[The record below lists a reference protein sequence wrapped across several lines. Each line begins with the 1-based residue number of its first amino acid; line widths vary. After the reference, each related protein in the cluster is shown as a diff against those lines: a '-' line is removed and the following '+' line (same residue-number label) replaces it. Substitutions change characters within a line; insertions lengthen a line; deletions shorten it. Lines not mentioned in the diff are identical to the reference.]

1 MNGAPVAGKR
11 VAARHIAAVVVGNA
25 IEFYD
30 FLTFSFFAV
39 YIGHAFFPSDDP
51 TTSLLAT
58 LATFGA
64 GFFTRPIGAFVIGRM
79 GDRLGRKPAM
89 FLSFWLMGVAI
100 VGLALTPPRSMIG
113 VAAPILVVL
122 FRLLQGFALGGEVG
136 PTTTSLLELA
146 PLHRRGFYTAFQA
159 WSQHIAMLVSGL
171 VGVTLSNLLNTRQL
185 EEFGWRV
192 AMLIGAT
199 VIPVGLAI
207 RRSLPETLPVRQDT
221 SRQMPGRSSYVTIS
235 VLGLMMILGGVVGAG
250 TSLYATTYA
259 ITTLHLKA
267 NIAFAGTLVIGFSG
281 LLIDL
286 TSGALSDR
294 IGRKPILLAAG
305 ALLCLSIVP
314 AFQVMLHYRSA
325 TAFLAANSY
334 LTVLGAFA
342 APVIVAWLT
351 ESLPPAIRSGTLA
364 IVYATSAALFGG
376 TTQFVI
382 TWLIRWTGNPM
393 APAWYWTAAALVG
406 FAAAVLARES
416 APCKISHGNE
426 IVGELERGSNS

>member
-1 MNGAPVAGKR
+1 MNGAPVTGER
-11 VAARHIAAVVVGNA
+11 VAARHIAAVVLGNA

-39 YIGHAFFPSDDP
+39 YIGKAFFPSNDP
-51 TTSLLAT
+51 TSSLLAT

-89 FLSFWLMGVAI
+89 LLSFWLMGATI
-100 VGLALTPPRSMIG
+100 VGLALTPPRSIIG

-136 PTTTSLLELA
+136 PTTASLLEMA
-146 PLHRRGFYTAFQA
+146 SLHHRGFYTAFQA
-159 WSQHIAMLVSGL
+159 WSQHMAMLISGL
-171 VGVTLSNLLNTRQL
+171 VGVTLSEFLNTRQM
-185 EEFGWRV
+185 EEFGWRI

-199 VIPVGLAI
+199 VIPVGIAI
-207 RRSLPETLPVRQDT
+207 RKSVPETRPAGQDT
-221 SRQMPGRSSYVTIS
+221 SRQTPAPGSHLTIS

-259 ITTLHLKA
+259 ISTLQLKA

-294 IGRKPILLAAG
+294 IGRKPILVTAG
-305 ALLCLSIVP
+305 TLLCISIIP
-314 AFQVMLHYRSA
+314 AFLIILHYRSA
-325 TAFLAANSY
+325 TAFLAANAF
-334 LTVLGAFA
+334 LTVLGAFS
-342 APVIVAWLT
+342 APVIVVWLT
-351 ESLPPAIRSGTLA
+351 ESLPAAIRSGTLA

-382 TWLIRWTGNPM
+382 TWLIRRTGNPM

-406 FAAAVLARES
+406 VVAALLAHES
-416 APCKISHGNE
+416 APCKLN
-426 IVGELERGSNS
+426 LR